1 MCQIIGVVVMGI
13 LPAADGMVPV
23 GVAAGMGIMA
33 SIVSGK
39 IMGAGVEV
47 EVGASIVSGM
57 IDGTKPFS
65 DCQGALALARCCTNQ
80 IMCDVSKM
88 ALLSHSLPN

>member
-1 MCQIIGVVVMGI
+1 
-13 LPAADGMVPV
+13 MVPV

-47 EVGASIVSGM
+47 EVGASIASGM
-57 IDGTKPFS
+57 IDCEKVFS
-65 DCQGALALARCCTNQ
+65 AREGRLASTRWYANQ

-88 ALLSHSLPN
+88 ALLSHSPPN